1 LAQATATVRSMNL
14 LQPLRS
20 IRNAAFRKRV
30 LVGLMAALALIAGF
44 ATAQSSQPT
53 TQKYGIVVVNGRVMD
68 PESGLDAVRNIGI
81 SGGTIKII
89 TSESIKG
96 KTTID
101 ANGLVVA
108 PGFIDLHQHD
118 HEASDYALKAM
129 DGVTSTLEL
138 ETGTADVDGWYAKRA
153 GKALINFGVSAG
165 HLPARV
171 AVMGDPGGDYPSG
184 DAAHR
189 VATESEI
196 AVIKALLRKG
206 LQQGAVAV
214 GTKPGL
220 TPGASNW
227 EMLEVFRVAAEF
239 RAPVIDHQRD
249 TRTDQVTL
257 ETRGLL
263 GIDEAFAAAAI
274 TGAPLHIAHVFSPRV
289 FQMVAEAQARGMDV
303 TTECYPYTSGAI
315 PLQTTI
321 FDPGWQER
329 LGIDYKDLIWAET
342 GERLTE
348 ESFARYRQSLTTKRV
363 IYVSLTE
370 NMVKA
375 AIADP
380 RTMIISDGNRYHPRE
395 AGTYSRVLGKYVRE
409 ENTLTLMEALRKMTI
424 MPARRLEQRAPMM
437 KKKGRINVGADAD
450 ITIFDSGRII
460 DHATIEAPARPSEGV
475 RFVLVNGV
483 LVVKDGEPQGSVTPG
498 RAIRA
503 EVR

>member
-1 LAQATATVRSMNL
+1 
-14 LQPLRS
+14 
-20 IRNAAFRKRV
+20 
-30 LVGLMAALALIAGF
+30 
-44 ATAQSSQPT
+44 
-53 TQKYGIVVVNGRVMD
+53 
-68 PESGLDAVRNIGI
+68 
-81 SGGTIKII
+81 
-89 TSESIKG
+89 
-96 KTTID
+96 
-101 ANGLVVA
+101 
-108 PGFIDLHQHD
+108 
-118 HEASDYALKAM
+118 
-129 DGVTSTLEL
+129 
-138 ETGTADVDGWYAKRA
+138 VDGWYAKRA

-184 DAAHR
+184 EAAHR
-189 VATESEI
+189 IATDKEI
-196 AVIKALLRKG
+196 ADIKAILRKG

-227 EMLEVFRVAAEF
+227 EMLEVFRAAAEF
-239 RAPVIDHQRD
+239 SAPVVDHQRD
-249 TRTDQVTL
+249 TRTDQATL

-263 GIDEAFAAAAI
+263 GIDEAFAASAI

-303 TTECYPYTSGAI
+303 TTECYPYSSGAL

-329 LGIDYKDLIWAET
+329 LGVNYNDLIWADT

-348 ESFARYRQSLTTKRV
+348 ESFTQYRKTPTNKRV
-363 IYVSLTE
+363 IYTSLSE
-370 NMVKA
+370 NMVRT
-375 AIADP
+375 AIANP
-380 RTMIISDGNRYHPRE
+380 LTMIISDGNRYHPRE

-409 ENTLTLMEALRKMTI
+409 EHALILMEALRKMTI

-437 KKKGRINVGADAD
+437 KKKGRISAGADAD
-450 ITIFDSGRII
+450 ITIFDPGRIV
-460 DHATIEAPARPSEGV
+460 DHATIEQPALHSEGV
-475 RFVLVNGV
+475 QYVLVNGV
-483 LVVKDGEPQGSVTPG
+483 LAVNDGQLQVGVTPG